1 MIFTVFL
8 KLLKGVN
15 VKWFSSIYIYRHERI
30 LTLSNMGKIIS
41 KNAVSF
47 ACCCCLDEATV
58 LMLRVEGDLFGSGGN
73 GLETTGC

>member
-1 MIFTVFL
+1 MVFTILL
-8 KLLKGVN
+8 KLLERAN
-15 VKWFSSIYIYRHERI
+15 VRWHGIIYIKRI